1 MLTGGG
7 RADSDKPKLR
17 LFDCD
22 GFAKHLV
29 WFSLPTRIGMWSK
42 TRFGKRNLR
51 TVSLAHQS
59 RRRGV
64 EIFGQSLAVIYDLKG
79 TVVQAQI

>member
-1 MLTGGG
+1 M
-7 RADSDKPKLR
+7 ADSDKPKLR

-51 TVSLAHQS
+51 TVSLAHQN

-64 EIFGQSLAVIYDLKG
+64 EIFGQSLVVIYDLKG
-79 TVVQAQI
+79 TVTKRKFREAGPR